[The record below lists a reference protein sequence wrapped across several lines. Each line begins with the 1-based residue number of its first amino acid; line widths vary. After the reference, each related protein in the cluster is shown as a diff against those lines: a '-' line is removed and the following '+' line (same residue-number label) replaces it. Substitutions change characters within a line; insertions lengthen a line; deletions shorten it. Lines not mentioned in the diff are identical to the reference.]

1 MRVAVSAALT
11 LLAGLHALLAP
22 VPPAYAFRAVAV
34 GDRVPVLAVSDARGA
49 TVTVP
54 APGLT
59 VVLFWRAGQALSEDA
74 LRDLAALATRL
85 AATRVGVVAIADKDS
100 PPERVRS
107 AAGAQIRTLHD
118 VDGRAA
124 QAWGVI
130 VTPSTALVDGTG
142 RLVWYLPSRTGE
154 YAKLVDAHVAHA
166 RREISDAELAR
177 RVQGTGETVGAA
189 AQRGVAAYKRGVV
202 LADERRWDEA
212 ARALTDSLAAD
223 PTHLDAV
230 LRLGWVELERGR
242 AREALARFSDVLD
255 REPAHPGARLGRAI
269 ATLRAGQVEDGI
281 ELLEEAVTLNPEP
294 VRGHWELGRAYE
306 AKGDAA
312 SALEHYRWAYLK
324 LLQGRR

>member
-1 MRVAVSAALT
+1 MRVPVSATVT
-11 LLAGLHALLAP
+11 LLAGIATLLVP
-22 VPPAYAFRAVAV
+22 VVPAAAFRAVAI
-34 GDRVPVLAVSDARGA
+34 GDRVPVLSVSDGRGVTA
-49 TVTVP
+49 TVPP
-54 APGLT
+54 ASLT
-59 VVLFWRAGQALSEDA
+59 LVLFWRAGQPLSEDA
-74 LRDLAALATRL
+74 LRDLATLGTSL
-85 AATRVGVVAIADKDS
+85 AAKRVSLIAIADKES
-100 PPERVRS
+100 PADRVRS
-107 AAGAQIRTLHD
+107 AAGAHIRMLHD

-130 VTPSTALVDGTG
+130 VTPSTGLVNDAG

-154 YAKLVDAHVAHA
+154 YAKLVAAHVAHA
-166 RREISDAELAR
+166 RREIGDAELAR

-189 AQRGVAAYKRGVV
+189 AERGVAAYKRGVV
-202 LADERRWDEA
+202 LADERRWDDA
-212 ARALTDSLAAD
+212 ARALTDALAAD

-242 AREALARFSDVLD
+242 PQEAQARFGDVLD

-269 ATLRAGQVEDGI
+269 ATLRAGHVEDGI

-306 AKGDAA
+306 ARGDAA
-312 SALEHYRWAYLK
+312 SALEHYRWAYQK